1 MKVLMFGW
9 EFPPHIS
16 GGLGTACYGI
26 TKSLSNTQDVQITF
40 VIPKAYG
47 NEPKGKVHL
56 VGANE
61 IDLIKSKIH
70 QERLQFPIRCYAIE
84 SGISPYTSPTL
95 PRHAQRKPPKE
106 KTTSTF
112 QQRNI
117 PFSGAYGPN
126 LMQEIHNF
134 SVIAEYLASQT
145 DFDLIHAHDWLTF
158 PAGIAAKKMSGKP
171 LVIHVHATEF
181 DRSHNRVNPQVFEI
195 EQQGMLAA
203 DSIICVSNRTRQIV
217 INNYQISADKCQTV
231 HNGVEFSN
239 ADTSTFPKHLT
250 HNAKLVTFLGRITSQ
265 KGPEY
270 FIKLASLI
278 LKKMTNV
285 YFCMAGN
292 GDLYEKT
299 ICQVAQSHIADR
311 FLFTGFLKGNE
322 VCQLLSLSD
331 IFIMPS
337 ISEPFGICPLEAMQH
352 HVPTIISKQSGVSEV
367 VKHTIK
373 VDFWDIHAMADA
385 VHALLTYP
393 SLSKM
398 MIRYA
403 KQESSKIKWE
413 DTAQKITKL
422 YRQTIRA

>member
-47 NEPKGKVHL
+47 NEPKGEIHL
-56 VGANE
+56 VGANNV
-61 IDLIKSKIH
+61 DLIKSKIH
-70 QERLQFPIRCYAIE
+70 QERLQFPIHCYAIE
-84 SGISPYTSPTL
+84 SGISPYTSPELFHHT
-95 PRHAQRKPPKE
+95 QRKKPKE
-106 KTTSTF
+106 KITNTS
-112 QQRNI
+112 QQRKI

-158 PAGIAAKKMSGKP
+158 PAGIAAKKKSGKP

-181 DRSHNRVNPQVFEI
+181 DRSHNHVNPQVFEI
-195 EQQGMLAA
+195 EQQGMQAA
-203 DSIICVSNRTRQIV
+203 DSIICVSNRTKQIV
-217 INNYQISADKCQTV
+217 TNNYQISADKCQTV

-239 ADTSTFPKHLT
+239 TEISVLPKHLAY
-250 HNAKLVTFLGRITSQ
+250 NAKLVTFLGRITSQ

-299 ICQVAQSHIADR
+299 IRQVAQSHIADR
-311 FLFTGFLKGNE
+311 FLFTGFLKGDE

-393 SLSKM
+393 ALSKM
-398 MIRYA
+398 MIRHA
-403 KQESSKIKWE
+403 KQESGKIRWE
-413 DTAQKITKL
+413 DAAQKITKL